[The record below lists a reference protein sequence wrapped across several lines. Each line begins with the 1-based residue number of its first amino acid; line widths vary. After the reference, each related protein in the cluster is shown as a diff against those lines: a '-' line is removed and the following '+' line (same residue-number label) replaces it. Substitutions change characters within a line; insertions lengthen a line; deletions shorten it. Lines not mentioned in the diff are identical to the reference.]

1 MNRLILLTAAI
12 FSISLLAS
20 TSNAQSGGPNKEAQ
34 PQTRGI
40 QIEPQ
45 PGPGSYFDVSVWT
58 DRDTYEIGDSI
69 SINFRSTRDG
79 YVYIFSTS
87 PDGETRQIFPNHYDR
102 ENKVS
107 RNVTYRIPDS
117 SYRLKVTPPTGR
129 ETLTIVGVPNYHRA
143 MEKYKTF
150 SDRDPFPRAA
160 GAQAAIRAIVP
171 DGKPNY
177 GYAVDT
183 KTIRI
188 IGGRPGSPGDDNDH
202 SDFGRLS
209 ITTSPDDAYVYVNR
223 QYRGTTPVDLRRLR
237 PGTYDVVIQKR
248 GYETLRRRI
257 TVRSDSTAR
266 INTSLRRS
274 SYRGDDDQGQGWGYF
289 Q

>member
-1 MNRLILLTAAI
+1 MNRLTLLTAAV
-12 FSISLLAS
+12 FSVSLFAS
-20 TSNAQSGGPNKEAQ
+20 TSNAQVGSTNKDIK

-45 PGPGSYFDVSVWT
+45 PGPDSYFDVSVRT
-58 DRDTYEIGDSI
+58 DRDSYEIGDTISI
-69 SINFRSTRDG
+69 SFRSSRDG

-102 ENKVS
+102 ENKVD

-117 SYRLKVTPPTGR
+117 SYRLKVTPPSGR
-129 ETLTIVGVPNYHRA
+129 ETITIVAVPQYHRA

-150 SDRDPFPRAA
+150 SDRDPFPRAS

-171 DGKPNY
+171 DGKPNH

-188 IGGRPGSPGDDNDH
+188 TGGRPGDDNDH

-209 ITTSPDDAYVYVNR
+209 VTTSPDDAYVYING

-237 PGTYDVVIQKR
+237 SGTYEVVVQKR
-248 GYETLRRRI
+248 GYETLRRRV

-266 INTSLRRS
+266 INASLRRS
-274 SYRGDDDQGQGWGYF
+274 SFRGDYDQGQGWGYF